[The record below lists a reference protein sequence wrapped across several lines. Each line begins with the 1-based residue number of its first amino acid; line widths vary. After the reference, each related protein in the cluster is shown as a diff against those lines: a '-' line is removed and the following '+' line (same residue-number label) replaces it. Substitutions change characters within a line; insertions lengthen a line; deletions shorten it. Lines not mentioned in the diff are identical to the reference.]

1 MKVKELQNNLAALDP
16 DSEVLCYCEDE
27 KLLAKDQAF
36 VVFEISAVDQN
47 KATRTR
53 LDDGTPYLK
62 IGEGPGAQKL
72 AILEITSD
80 V

>member
-1 MKVKELQNNLAALDP
+1 MKVKELQKSLAALDP

-27 KLLAKDQAF
+27 KFLAKDQGF
-36 VVFEISAVDQN
+36 VVFEISSVSQN

-62 IGEGPGAQKL
+62 TGEDPAAEKL
-72 AILEITSD
+72 AILEVTSD

>member
-1 MKVKELQNNLAALDP
+1 MKVKELQKNLAALDP
-16 DSEVLCYCEDE
+16 ESEVLCYCEDE
-27 KLLAKDQAF
+27 KFLAKDQGF
-36 VVFEISAVDQN
+36 VVFEISSVGQN

-53 LDDGTPYLK
+53 LDDETPYLK
-62 IGEGPGAQKL
+62 IGEGPGAENL